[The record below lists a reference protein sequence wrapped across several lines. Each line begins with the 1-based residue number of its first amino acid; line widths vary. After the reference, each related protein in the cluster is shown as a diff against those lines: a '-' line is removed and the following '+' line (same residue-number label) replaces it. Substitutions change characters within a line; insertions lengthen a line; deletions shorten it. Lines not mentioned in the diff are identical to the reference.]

1 MFSGVGKTRGDAVRF
16 ILARGPW
23 GIFSRNVCMPG
34 RTKMYSRA
42 AVGAFGRIQT
52 VKRLAKGHWRGLFA
66 SFGIDAASLSS
77 PNQTCPICGSAGRF
91 SLINTRS
98 DGTYVCRCC
107 GRGDGIDLIARA
119 TGLGFTRTVGELER
133 RLSGVRAR
141 QGLRRLCAAHT
152 ALDRLTLRFRG
163 APYCACVRSYL
174 WELLEI

>member
-1 MFSGVGKTRGDAVRF
+1 VFSGVGKTRGDAVRF

-42 AVGAFGRIQT
+42 AVGTFGRIQT

-141 QGLRRLCAAHT
+141 GKA
-152 ALDRLTLRFRG
+152 
-163 APYCACVRSYL
+163 
-174 WELLEI
+174 